1 MGRTLVAKVSDDV
14 DRNSD
19 VVGDERLVLE
29 GGHERI
35 ETLEDGERDG
45 EEQRDVAEVRLEGGL
60 VRKGVTRDPLSLH
73 GPVEADVRSQD
84 RDPGEGSEDRDR
96 RDKVV
101 EDGQTVCEGRREV
114 SQITLVPLVLHEL
127 VTHQTMRRGKPIP

>member
-1 MGRTLVAKVSDDV
+1 VGRTLVAKVSDDV

-60 VRKGVTRDPLSLH
+60 VREGVSRDPLSLH
-73 GPVEADVRSQD
+73 GPEETDVRSQD

-114 SQITLVPLVLHEL
+114 SQITLVPLILREL

>member
-60 VRKGVTRDPLSLH
+60 VREGVSRDPLSLH

-101 EDGQTVCEGRREV
+101 EDGQTVCEARREV

>member
-60 VRKGVTRDPLSLH
+60 VRESVSRDPLSLH

-127 VTHQTMRRGKPIP
+127 VTHQTMRRDKPIP